1 MILTHI
7 SKGVQDLQIHLE
19 EGNKHAGPS
28 CVHGRGRHN
37 VLHIHTCIN
46 GCMPQ
51 CIYNDSFL
59 FGIRSR
65 SAIAKLSCCKSE
77 RPSRAQR
84 LSEYV
89 PVRSRLRTIPYAR
102 VRY

>member
-46 GCMPQ
+46 GCMH
-51 CIYNDSFL
+51 IYVYSYL

-65 SAIAKLSCCKSE
+65 SAIAKLSDCKSE

-84 LSEYV
+84 LSAEPSVYDS
-89 PVRSRLRTIPYAR
+89 VRTSPILTDT
-102 VRY
+102 

>member
-7 SKGVQDLQIHLE
+7 SKGVQDLQIHSK

-46 GCMPQ
+46 GCMH
-51 CIYNDSFL
+51 IYVYSYL

-65 SAIAKLSCCKSE
+65 SAIAKLSECKSE